1 MGMFNIDK
9 NIKKIIGK
17 EDRRTLDALGK
28 RKYEFG
34 GGIDFDKFGVERIEV
49 YRGKTD
55 ELDLPADFEIGYHTH
70 PSGLVAPSATDIHS
84 IMRST
89 NQQAEIIVGPQKSLL
104 LFKTLKFKNWYRT
117 NGSKLDMYQQQYVTK
132 YKTKQKIATAWI
144 GFLKRAGLGMKI
156 SKRGTPIH
164 IKGLRVIE

>member
-1 MGMFNIDK
+1 MGIFNIDR

-17 EDRRTLDALGK
+17 EDRKTLDILGK

-34 GGIDFDKFGVERIEV
+34 GGIDFNHRGVERIEV

-55 ELDLPADFEIGYHTH
+55 ELDLPPDFEIGYHTH

-84 IMRST
+84 IMGSS
-89 NQQAEIIVGPQKSLL
+89 NQQAEIIVGPKKSLL
-104 LFKTLKFKNWYRT
+104 IVKTQKFKNWYSANR
-117 NGSKLDMYQQQYVTK
+117 NKLEMYQQQYIQK

-144 GFLKRAGLGMKI
+144 GFLKNKGLYMKI
-156 SKRGTPIH
+156 HKRGTPIN
-164 IKGLRVIE
+164 IRGVKIVE